1 MNFLPFDGAK
11 LCDFRRNNIMLCYI
25 YFADCYTKYFC
36 PDKGFVR
43 TKKRVISELLLLM
56 HSLTYG

>member
-25 YFADCYTKYFC
+25 YFADCYTKVFC

>member
-25 YFADCYTKYFC
+25 YFADCYTKDFC
-36 PDKGFVR
+36 PDKGFAR

>member
-11 LCDFRRNNIMLCYI
+11 LCDFLRNDIMLCYI
-25 YFADCYTKYFC
+25 YFADCYTKDFC

-43 TKKRVISELLLLM
+43 TKKRVISGHQPQM
-56 HSLTYG
+56 HNLTYG

>member
-1 MNFLPFDGAK
+1 MNSLPFDGAK
-11 LCDFRRNNIMLCYI
+11 LCDFPRNNIILCYI
-25 YFADCYTKYFC
+25 YFADCYTKVFC

-56 HSLTYG
+56 HSLIYG